1 MACSG
6 SIAALTALRLASV
19 TLVAGAD
26 HCTEP
31 SAIVPL
37 GDISLLWKGVVTA
50 ETCGIDLRPAMADSI
65 AALSAASVTL
75 PVPVLEAPC
84 VAKTIVVWPPLKAG
98 SLVVSTAAAFCDSVP
113 GMLKVSFV
121 LPPLAWAIAMA
132 AMAAASQ
139 SPRTSRRRR

>member
-1 MACSG
+1 M
-6 SIAALTALRLASV
+6 
-19 TLVAGAD
+19 
-26 HCTEP
+26 
-31 SAIVPL
+31 PL

-75 PVPVLEAPC
+75 TVPALPVPW
-84 VAKTIVVWPPLKAG
+84 VAKTIEVEPPLKAG
-98 SLVVSTAAAFCDSVP
+98 NLEVSTAAAFCDSVP

-139 SPRTSRRRR
+139 SPRTSRLRR